1 MSTDIFTNINAIEAK
16 TKANILAEALPYIR
30 RFSGVTM
37 VIKYGGNA
45 MTDPQLKESFAK
57 DVVLLKLVGIHPIIV
72 HGGGPQINELLQK
85 VGKEN
90 QFIQGMRVTDS
101 ETMDIVEMVLGG
113 CVNKEITSLL
123 NLHGGHAV
131 GITGRDNHFIK
142 AKKLFLTTSDNEKQ
156 DIGQVGEVEEID
168 TALIQEMVEHGYIPV
183 VAPVGV
189 GEHGEAFNINA
200 DVVAGKLAESLKAE
214 KLIMLTNTIGV
225 LDKNNQLLSRLTPS
239 DINALIADG
248 TLQNGMLPKINATLQ
263 AAMHGVHNTHII
275 DGRVPHALLLEIF
288 TDKGVGTMILGQNE
302 HAE

>member
-1 MSTDIFTNINAIEAK
+1 MSTDSRISLDTIEAS

-57 DVVLLKLVGIHPIIV
+57 DVVLLKLVGIHPVIV
-72 HGGGPQINELLQK
+72 HGGGPQINDLLQK
-85 VGKEN
+85 IGKDN
-90 QFIQGMRVTDS
+90 QFIQGMRVTDN
-101 ETMDIVEMVLGG
+101 ETMNIVEMVLGG

-123 NLHGGHAV
+123 NQHGGHAV

-142 AKKLFLTTSDNEKQ
+142 ARKLYVSTPENARQ
-156 DIGQVGEVEEID
+156 DIGQVGEVESID
-168 TALIQEMVEHGYIPV
+168 TALIEEMVEHGYIPV

-189 GEHGEAFNINA
+189 GEQGEAFNINA
-200 DVVAGKLAESLKAE
+200 DVVAGKLAESLQAE

-225 LDKNNQLLSRLTPS
+225 LDKNQQLLSRLTPA

-302 HAE
+302 QA

>member
-1 MSTDIFTNINAIEAK
+1 MSTDSSISLDKMEAS

-57 DVVLLKLVGIHPIIV
+57 DVVLLKLVGIHPVIV
-72 HGGGPQINELLQK
+72 HGGGPQINDLLQK
-85 VGKEN
+85 IGKDN
-90 QFIQGMRVTDS
+90 QFIQGLRVTDH
-101 ETMDIVEMVLGG
+101 ETMNIVEMVLGG

-123 NLHGGHAV
+123 NQHGGHAV

-142 AKKLFLTTSDNEKQ
+142 ARKLYVSTPENARQ
-156 DIGQVGEVEEID
+156 DIGQVGEVESID
-168 TALIQEMVEHGYIPV
+168 TALIEEMVEHGYIPV

-189 GEHGEAFNINA
+189 GEQGEAFNINA
-200 DVVAGKLAESLKAE
+200 DVVAGKLAESLQAE

-225 LDKNNQLLSRLTPS
+225 LDKNQQLLSRLTPA

-302 HAE
+302 QA

>member
-1 MSTDIFTNINAIEAK
+1 MCTDSIIGLNIIEAK

-30 RFSGVTM
+30 RFSGATM

-45 MTDPQLKESFAK
+45 MTDPQLKENFAK

-72 HGGGPQINELLQK
+72 HGGGPQINQMLRK
-85 VGKEN
+85 MGKEN
-90 QFIQGMRVTDS
+90 HFIQGMRVTDS

-113 CVNKEITSLL
+113 WVNKEITSLL

-142 AKKLFLTTSDNEKQ
+142 AEKLFITTPENVQQ
-156 DIGQVGEVEEID
+156 DIGQVGEVKAID
-168 TALIQEMVEHGYIPV
+168 TALIKEVVEHGYIPV
-183 VAPVGV
+183 VAPIGV
-189 GEHGEAFNINA
+189 GERGEAFNINA
-200 DVVAGKLAESLKAE
+200 DVVAGKLAESLEAE

-225 LDKNNQLLSRLTPS
+225 LDKNNRLLSRLTPN
-239 DINALIADG
+239 DIKALIADG
-248 TLQNGMLPKINATLQ
+248 TLQDGMLPKINGALQ

-288 TDKGVGTMILGQNE
+288 TDNGVGTMILGQE
-302 HAE
+302 QAE

>member
-1 MSTDIFTNINAIEAK
+1 MSTDSSISLDTMEAS

-57 DVVLLKLVGIHPIIV
+57 DVVLLKLVGIHPVIV
-72 HGGGPQINELLQK
+72 HGGGPQINDLLQK
-85 VGKEN
+85 IGKDN
-90 QFIQGMRVTDS
+90 QFIQGMRVTDN
-101 ETMDIVEMVLGG
+101 ETMNIVEMVLGG

-123 NLHGGHAV
+123 NQHGGHAV

-142 AKKLFLTTSDNEKQ
+142 ARKLYVSTPENSRQ
-156 DIGQVGEVEEID
+156 DIGQVGEVESID
-168 TALIQEMVEHGYIPV
+168 TALIEEMVEHGYIPV

-189 GEHGEAFNINA
+189 GEQGEAFNINA
-200 DVVAGKLAESLKAE
+200 DVVAGKLAESLQAE

-225 LDKNNQLLSRLTPS
+225 LDKNQQLLSRLTPA

-302 HAE
+302 QA

>member
-1 MSTDIFTNINAIEAK
+1 MSTDSSISLDKMEAS

-57 DVVLLKLVGIHPIIV
+57 DVVLLKLVGIHPVIV
-72 HGGGPQINELLQK
+72 HGGGPQINDLLQK
-85 VGKEN
+85 IGKDN
-90 QFIQGMRVTDS
+90 QFIQGMRVTDN
-101 ETMDIVEMVLGG
+101 ETMNIVEMVLGG

-123 NLHGGHAV
+123 NQHGGHAV

-142 AKKLFLTTSDNEKQ
+142 ARKLYVSTPENARQ
-156 DIGQVGEVEEID
+156 DIGQVGEVESID
-168 TALIQEMVEHGYIPV
+168 TALIEEMVEHGYIPV

-189 GEHGEAFNINA
+189 GEQGEAFNINA
-200 DVVAGKLAESLKAE
+200 DVVAGKLAESLQAE

-225 LDKNNQLLSRLTPS
+225 LDKNQQLLSRLTPA

-302 HAE
+302 QA

>member
-156 DIGQVGEVEEID
+156 DIGQVGEVEKID

-248 TLQNGMLPKINATLQ
+248 TLQNLSLI
-263 AAMHGVHNTHII
+263 HI
-275 DGRVPHALLLEIF
+275 
-288 TDKGVGTMILGQNE
+288 
-302 HAE
+302 

>member
-1 MSTDIFTNINAIEAK
+1 MSTDSSISLDTMEAS

-57 DVVLLKLVGIHPIIV
+57 DVVLLKLVGIHPVIV
-72 HGGGPQINELLQK
+72 HGGGPQINDLIQK
-85 VGKEN
+85 IGKDN
-90 QFIQGMRVTDS
+90 QFIQGMRVTDN
-101 ETMDIVEMVLGG
+101 ETMNIVEMVLGG

-123 NLHGGHAV
+123 NQHGGHAV

-142 AKKLFLTTSDNEKQ
+142 ARKLYVSTPENARQ
-156 DIGQVGEVEEID
+156 DIGQVGEVESID
-168 TALIQEMVEHGYIPV
+168 TALIEEMVEHGYIPV

-189 GEHGEAFNINA
+189 GEQGEAFNINA
-200 DVVAGKLAESLKAE
+200 DVVAGKLAESLQAE

-225 LDKNNQLLSRLTPS
+225 LDKNQQLLSRLTPA

-302 HAE
+302 QA

>member
-1 MSTDIFTNINAIEAK
+1 MSTDSSISLDKMEAS

-57 DVVLLKLVGIHPIIV
+57 DVVLLKLVGIHPVIV
-72 HGGGPQINELLQK
+72 HGGGPQINDLLQK
-85 VGKEN
+85 IGKDN
-90 QFIQGMRVTDS
+90 QFIQGMRVTDH
-101 ETMDIVEMVLGG
+101 ETMNIVEMVLGG

-123 NLHGGHAV
+123 NQHGGHAV

-142 AKKLFLTTSDNEKQ
+142 ARKLYVSTPENARQ
-156 DIGQVGEVEEID
+156 DIGQVGEVESID
-168 TALIQEMVEHGYIPV
+168 TALIEEMVEHGYIPV

-189 GEHGEAFNINA
+189 GEQGEAFNINA
-200 DVVAGKLAESLKAE
+200 DVVAGKLAESLQAE

-225 LDKNNQLLSRLTPS
+225 LDKNQQLLSRLTPA

-302 HAE
+302 QA

>member
-1 MSTDIFTNINAIEAK
+1 MSTDSSISLDKMEAS

-57 DVVLLKLVGIHPIIV
+57 DVVLLKLVGIHPVIV
-72 HGGGPQINELLQK
+72 HGGGPQINDLLQK
-85 VGKEN
+85 IGKDN
-90 QFIQGMRVTDS
+90 QFIQGMRVTDN
-101 ETMDIVEMVLGG
+101 ETMNIVEMVLGG

-123 NLHGGHAV
+123 NQHGGHAV

-142 AKKLFLTTSDNEKQ
+142 ARKLYISTPENARQ
-156 DIGQVGEVEEID
+156 DIGQVGEVESID
-168 TALIQEMVEHGYIPV
+168 TALIEEMVEHGYIPV

-189 GEHGEAFNINA
+189 GEQGEAFNINA
-200 DVVAGKLAESLKAE
+200 DVVAGKLAESLQAE

-225 LDKNNQLLSRLTPS
+225 LDKNQQLLSRLTPA

-302 HAE
+302 QA

>member
-1 MSTDIFTNINAIEAK
+1 MSTDSSISLDTMEAS

-57 DVVLLKLVGIHPIIV
+57 DVVLLKLVGIHPVIV
-72 HGGGPQINELLQK
+72 HGGGPQINDLLQK
-85 VGKEN
+85 IGKDN
-90 QFIQGMRVTDS
+90 QFIQGMRVTDN
-101 ETMDIVEMVLGG
+101 ETMNIVEMVLGG

-123 NLHGGHAV
+123 NQHGGHAV

-142 AKKLFLTTSDNEKQ
+142 ARKLYVSTPENARQ
-156 DIGQVGEVEEID
+156 DIGQVGEVESID
-168 TALIQEMVEHGYIPV
+168 TALIEEMVEHGYIPV

-189 GEHGEAFNINA
+189 GEQGEAFNINA
-200 DVVAGKLAESLKAE
+200 DVVAGKLAESLQAE

-225 LDKNNQLLSRLTPS
+225 LDKNQQLLSRLTPA

-288 TDKGVGTMILGQNE
+288 TDKGVGTMILGQDE
-302 HAE
+302 QA

>member
-1 MSTDIFTNINAIEAK
+1 MSTDSSISLDTMEAS

-57 DVVLLKLVGIHPIIV
+57 DVVLLKLVGIHPVIV
-72 HGGGPQINELLQK
+72 HGGGPQINDLLQK
-85 VGKEN
+85 IGKDN
-90 QFIQGMRVTDS
+90 QFIQGMRVTDN
-101 ETMDIVEMVLGG
+101 ETMNIVEMVLGG

-123 NLHGGHAV
+123 NQHGGHAV

-142 AKKLFLTTSDNEKQ
+142 ARKLYISTPENARQ
-156 DIGQVGEVEEID
+156 DIGQVGEVESID
-168 TALIQEMVEHGYIPV
+168 TALIEEMVEHGYIPV

-189 GEHGEAFNINA
+189 GEQGEAFNINA
-200 DVVAGKLAESLKAE
+200 DVVAGKLAESLQAE

-225 LDKNNQLLSRLTPS
+225 LDKNQQLLSRLTPA

-302 HAE
+302 QA

>member
-1 MSTDIFTNINAIEAK
+1 MSTDSRISLDTIEAS

-45 MTDPQLKESFAK
+45 MTDPLLKESFAK
-57 DVVLLKLVGIHPIIV
+57 DVVLLKLVGIHPVIV
-72 HGGGPQINELLQK
+72 HGGGPQINDLLQK
-85 VGKEN
+85 IGKDN
-90 QFIQGMRVTDS
+90 QFIQGMRVTDN
-101 ETMDIVEMVLGG
+101 ETMNIVEMVLGG

-123 NLHGGHAV
+123 NQHGGHAV

-142 AKKLFLTTSDNEKQ
+142 ARKLYVSTPENARQ
-156 DIGQVGEVEEID
+156 DIGQVGEVESID
-168 TALIQEMVEHGYIPV
+168 TALIEEMVEHGYIPV

-189 GEHGEAFNINA
+189 GEQGEAFNINA
-200 DVVAGKLAESLKAE
+200 DVVAGKLAESLQAE

-225 LDKNNQLLSRLTPS
+225 LDKNQQLLSRLTPA

-302 HAE
+302 QA

>member
-1 MSTDIFTNINAIEAK
+1 MSTDSRISLDTMEAS

-57 DVVLLKLVGIHPIIV
+57 DVVLLKLVGIHPVIV
-72 HGGGPQINELLQK
+72 HGGGPQINDLLQK
-85 VGKEN
+85 IGKDN
-90 QFIQGMRVTDS
+90 QFIQGMRVTDN
-101 ETMDIVEMVLGG
+101 ETMNIVEMVLGG

-123 NLHGGHAV
+123 NQHGGHAV

-142 AKKLFLTTSDNEKQ
+142 ARKLYVSTPENARQ
-156 DIGQVGEVEEID
+156 DIGQVGEVESID
-168 TALIQEMVEHGYIPV
+168 TALIEEMVEHGYIPV

-189 GEHGEAFNINA
+189 GEQGEAFNINA
-200 DVVAGKLAESLKAE
+200 DVVAGKLAESLQAE

-225 LDKNNQLLSRLTPS
+225 LDKNQQLLSRLTPA

-302 HAE
+302 QA

>member
-1 MSTDIFTNINAIEAK
+1 MSTDSSISLDTMEASN
-16 TKANILAEALPYIR
+16 KANILAEALPYIR

-57 DVVLLKLVGIHPIIV
+57 DVVLLKLVGIHPVIV
-72 HGGGPQINELLQK
+72 HGGGPQINDLLQK
-85 VGKEN
+85 IGKDN
-90 QFIQGMRVTDS
+90 QFIQGMRVTDN
-101 ETMDIVEMVLGG
+101 ETMNIVEMVLGG

-123 NLHGGHAV
+123 NQHGGHAV

-142 AKKLFLTTSDNEKQ
+142 ARKLYVSTPENARQ
-156 DIGQVGEVEEID
+156 DIGQVGEVESID
-168 TALIQEMVEHGYIPV
+168 TALIEEMVEHGYIPV

-189 GEHGEAFNINA
+189 GEQGEAFNINA
-200 DVVAGKLAESLKAE
+200 DVVAGKLAESLQAE

-225 LDKNNQLLSRLTPS
+225 LDKNQQLLSRLTPA

-302 HAE
+302 QA

>member
-1 MSTDIFTNINAIEAK
+1 MSTDSSISLDTMEAS

-57 DVVLLKLVGIHPIIV
+57 DVVLLKLVGIHPVIV
-72 HGGGPQINELLQK
+72 HGGGPQINDLLQK
-85 VGKEN
+85 IGKDN
-90 QFIQGMRVTDS
+90 QFIQGMRVTDN
-101 ETMDIVEMVLGG
+101 ETMNIVEMVLGG

-123 NLHGGHAV
+123 NQHGGHAV

-142 AKKLFLTTSDNEKQ
+142 ARKLYVSTPENARQ
-156 DIGQVGEVEEID
+156 DIGQVGEVESID
-168 TALIQEMVEHGYIPV
+168 TALIEEMVEHGYIPV

-189 GEHGEAFNINA
+189 GEQGEAFNINA
-200 DVVAGKLAESLKAE
+200 DVVAGKLAESLRAE

-225 LDKNNQLLSRLTPS
+225 LDKNQQLLSRLTPA

-302 HAE
+302 QA

>member
-1 MSTDIFTNINAIEAK
+1 MSTNSSISLDTIEAS
-16 TKANILAEALPYIR
+16 TKANILAEALPYLR

-57 DVVLLKLVGIHPIIV
+57 DIVLLKLVGIHPVIV
-72 HGGGPQINELLQK
+72 HGGGPQINDLLQK
-85 VGKEN
+85 IGKDN
-90 QFIQGMRVTDS
+90 QFIQGMRVTDN
-101 ETMDIVEMVLGG
+101 ETMNIVEMVLGG

-123 NLHGGHAV
+123 NQHGGHAV

-142 AKKLFLTTSDNEKQ
+142 ARKLYVSTPENARK
-156 DIGQVGEVEEID
+156 DIGQVGEVESID
-168 TALIQEMVEHGYIPV
+168 TALIEEMVEHGYIPV

-189 GEHGEAFNINA
+189 GEQGEAFNINA
-200 DVVAGKLAESLKAE
+200 DVVAGKLAESLQAE

-225 LDKNNQLLSRLTPS
+225 LDKNQQLLSRLTPA

-302 HAE
+302 QA